1 MNVKSQAG
9 TGLLAACLV
18 SAAAAAMAA
27 PAAAAEA
34 PVEVPLQP
42 LGAVLPMAPPS
53 LSTGV
58 PLLMPGAPEGLGRTT
73 EGGLPELLL
82 LPRTPLGA
90 ELPETS
96 LEAPLPGLL
105 GGRPLG
111 TAMLTSDRSDMSTS
125 APGASLGEPL
135 SLAPQG
141 GQSGLPGVQLPK
153 AALLAPALSGALD
166 TDLGLSGSD
175 S

>member
-9 TGLLAACLV
+9 TGLVAACLV

-42 LGAVLPMAPPS
+42 LSAVLPMAPPT

-58 PLLMPGAPEGLGRTT
+58 PLPMPGAPEGLGRTT

-82 LPRTPLGA
+82 LPRTPVSG
-90 ELPETS
+90 ELPRTV

-111 TAMLTSDRSDMSTS
+111 TAMLTSDRSDVET
-125 APGASLGEPL
+125 ATPGATLGEPL
-135 SLAPQG
+135 SLPHAEG
-141 GQSGLPGVQLPK
+141 LGLPGVQLPQ
-153 AALLAPALSGALD
+153 AGVLAPVLTGALD
-166 TDLGLSGSD
+166 SDLGLGASES
-175 S
+175 